1 METLP
6 GRLDE
11 PVDPFLLDEEPP
23 VPWRPRDWS
32 DGVKWWVERGIDIAV
47 VVIVVAFVL
56 AQLGPRNILSNN
68 TPAGGD
74 MGGHVWGPAF
84 LRDHLLPSLRLT
96 GWTPDWYDGFPAYQF
111 YMVLPALLIV
121 VLNAGLHGWLSL
133 VPLVFGLTCVAYAI
147 RSPAASRARRLSAAA
162 AVALL
167 LFGVG
172 LPYGVAFKVVTVLGV
187 LAIPACAYALGRLS
201 GLPFP
206 TPALLSVASLL
217 FLFNRE
223 PTSNGTGNI
232 IGGNITS
239 TLAGEFSFSIAV
251 ALGLL
256 ALGLII
262 NALRTGTRRWQAAL
276 CLALAML
283 CHVIVGLF
291 VVVAAFAALIV
302 WPGRQRI
309 KVLAPVLAVG
319 GLLTGFWT
327 VPFVLR
333 SSYVNDMGW
342 ERSPSTAIGKPWTAM
357 LTDSSI
363 RTEVLDTYLA
373 PKSLYWIIALAFVGV
388 AVSLVLRIRVG
399 WWLTLVT
406 LLMAV
411 GFIVCPETRLWNAR
425 ILPFY
430 YLCICLLAAVGVA
443 ELARSLALLVARDPQ
458 KPVLGITVATPL
470 VALGVVLVVV
480 GLPLRVLPGQNKSAA
495 APLAWG
501 PIKSSAEANPA
512 RSWAEWNYTGYEGKP
527 AYAEYYGFVT
537 TFDRVGREHGCG
549 RAMWEYEDT
558 RLNSYGTPMA
568 PMLLPYWTDGCI
580 GSMEGLYFESSTST
594 PFHFLNQDEL
604 STKCSC
610 AQRNLPYAYKLNMH
624 RGVQHLQLLGVRYYA
639 ASTQTAIS
647 AASAEPMLTEIATT
661 GPWHIYEVADSE
673 MVVPLENQPAVV
685 TEDNGGLEWVYG
697 TSDPH
702 GSTKDE
708 KGQIVRANGP
718 ATKWYV
724 DPSRWTTFLA
734 ADGPAEWARIGANDT
749 PPVRPQEHAT
759 VTNIAT
765 GTDTISFDVDKVGV
779 PILVKASYFPSWQVD
794 GADGPYRVT
803 PNLMVVIPRTNHVA
817 LHYGRT
823 SVDLLGY
830 LITVVGIVLLV
841 AMARRPAAP
850 VPPAEPPSQLVLE
863 RMLVSRAPDPPPTP
877 PHDWYM
883 DESRG

>member
-1 METLP
+1 METLS

-11 PVDPFLLDEEPP
+11 PVDPFLLAEEPSF
-23 VPWRPRDWS
+23 PWRPRDWS
-32 DGVKWWVERGIDIAV
+32 DGVTAWVERGIDIAV

-96 GWTPDWYDGFPAYQF
+96 GWAPDWYDGFPAYQF

-121 VLNAGLHGWLSL
+121 VLNAGVHGWLAL
-133 VPLVFGLTCVAYAI
+133 VPLALGLLCLSYAV
-147 RSPAASRARRLSAAA
+147 RSPAASRARRLSTAGGA
-162 AVALL
+162 ALL
-167 LFGVG
+167 LLGVG
-172 LPYGVAFKVVTVLGV
+172 LPYGVAFKIVTVLGV
-187 LAIPACAYALGRLS
+187 LAIPVCAYALGRLS

-206 TPALLSVASLL
+206 TPALLSVSTLI

-223 PTSNGTGNI
+223 PTTNGTGNI

-251 ALGLL
+251 ALALL

-262 NALRTGTRRWQAAL
+262 NGLRTGRRRWQAAL

-291 VVVAAFAALIV
+291 AVVAALAALIV
-302 WPGRQRI
+302 WPGWQRA
-309 KVLAPVLAVG
+309 KLLTPVLVVA

-327 VPFVLR
+327 VPFLLR
-333 SSYVNDMGW
+333 SAYVNDMGW
-342 ERSPSTAIGKPWTAM
+342 ERSPSSAIGKPWSAM

-363 RTEVLDTYLA
+363 RNVVLNTYLA
-373 PKSLYWIIALAFVGV
+373 PRSLYWIIALALVGA

-399 WWLTLVT
+399 QWLTLVT
-406 LLMAV
+406 LLMAA
-411 GFIVCPETRLWNAR
+411 GFILCPETRLWNAR

-430 YLCICLLAAVGVA
+430 YLGLCLLAAVGVA
-443 ELARSLALLVARDPQ
+443 ELARSLALLVARDPRQ
-458 KPVLGITVATPL
+458 PVLGITVATPL
-470 VALGVVLVVV
+470 IALGVVLVVV
-480 GLPLRVLPGQNKSAA
+480 GLPLRVLPGQDKSPS

-501 PIKSSAEANPA
+501 PISTSAPANPA
-512 RSWAEWNYTGYEGKP
+512 RGWAEWNYTGYESKP
-527 AYAEYYGFVT
+527 FYAEYYGFVT
-537 TFDRVGREHGCG
+537 TFARVGREHGCG

-558 RLNSYGTPMA
+558 RLNTYGTPMA

-580 GSMEGLYFESSTST
+580 GSMEGLYFESSTTT

-610 AQRNLPYAYKLNMH
+610 AQRNMPYAYKLNMH

-639 ASTQTAIS
+639 ASTPTAVG
-647 AASAEPMLTEIATT
+647 AASLEPLLTEIATT
-661 GPWHIYEVADSE
+661 GPWHIYEVAGSE
-673 MVVPLENQPAVV
+673 LVVPLENQPAVV
-685 TEDNGGLEWVYG
+685 TEDNSGLKWVYG

-702 GSTKDE
+702 GSTKND

-718 ATKWYV
+718 ATRWYL

-734 ADGPAEWARIGANDT
+734 TDGPAEWARIGANDT
-749 PPVRPQEHAT
+749 PPVRPQEKAT

-765 GTDTISFDVDKVGV
+765 DTDAISFDVDKPGV

-823 SVDLLGY
+823 SVDYLGY
-830 LITVVGIVLLV
+830 MLTFVGIILLI
-841 AMARRPAAP
+841 AIARRPAAP
-850 VPPAEPPSQLVLE
+850 VPLAEPSSELVLQ
-863 RMLVSRAPDPPPTP
+863 RLVESATSRQPDPPTYP
-877 PHDWYM
+877 
-883 DESRG
+883 DEW